1 MTSFVSNKFF
11 LPCDALLVVYYL
23 NHTNWRNC
31 WVAES
36 VCGSSMGRGGGCTS
50 TPARGSGEC
59 CELPQRDTGW
69 TAADGVG
76 RVLNSNLELNHDMTS
91 FVGLPMT
98 WYVTHESRWTP
109 STVDYFTFFYVRFLW
124 LAVEAIRQLH
134 GARHCLHP
142 VCLKSWLH
150 LRCNNT
156 TVWNAER
163 APFKSDATTG
173 GIKAWL
179 YWPTSL
185 SYLASNSYFY
195 ISMKSMQRSRAGNKR
210 TKIVL
215 TLAFIMNDELQRVVQ
230 CSCGCELVAE
240 IGSCIST
247 VYTVRRMLYSIIS
260 RELVHEIPEAPG
272 SLREYRWWN
281 GKWLPIL

>member
-1 MTSFVSNKFF
+1 MWRLVSRLLFKSHELAKLLSCREWVWFF
-11 LPCDALLVVYYL
+11 DGE
-23 NHTNWRNC
+23 RG
-31 WVAES
+31 VAAPPHRLEGL
-36 VCGSSMGRGGGCTS
+36 GSAVSSHSEIRG
-50 TPARGSGEC
+50 
-59 CELPQRDTGW
+59 
-69 TAADGVG
+69 DGVG

-91 FVGLPMT
+91 FVGLPVT

-247 VYTVRRMLYSIIS
+247 VYTVRRMLYSIIA